1 MNGLRLTTT
10 RLELVA
16 GTVALAKAE
25 IGDLPALARLLDVPP
40 PMHWPPPLNDEHSQ
54 KFFLDSLLNAAPSH
68 AGWYLWY
75 CLRREPRALLGSA
88 GFKGIPGN
96 GLVEIGYSMLE
107 EHQRNGYCTEAVR
120 ALIGWAFRHPE
131 VNMVIAHT
139 LPGLLPSIRVMEKC
153 DLVFAHGEITS
164 SGRRGPSPHC
174 PWIAPCLGLPH
185 WPGPV
190 SVSAAVCEGVRIG
203 PI

>member
-1 MNGLRLTTT
+1 MNVLRLTTT

-25 IGDLPALARLLDVPP
+25 IDDLPTLARLLDVPP
-40 PMHWPPPLNDEHSQ
+40 PTHWPPPLNDERSQ
-54 KFFLDSLLNAAPSH
+54 KFFLDSLLNAAPTH

-88 GFKGIPGN
+88 GFKGIPAN

-120 ALIGWAFRHPE
+120 ALIGWAFRHPD

-139 LPGLLPSIRVMEKC
+139 LPDLLPSIRVMEKC
-153 DLVFAHGEITS
+153 GLAFAGN
-164 SGRRGPSPHC
+164 GP
-174 PWIAPCLGLPH
+174 LEDGMQT
-185 WPGPV
+185 
-190 SVSAAVCEGVRIG
+190 VRYELTRKSFQQMRH
-203 PI
+203 

>member
-25 IGDLPALARLLDVPP
+25 IDDLPALARMLDVPLP
-40 PMHWPPPLNDEHSQ
+40 SHWPPPLNDEQSQ
-54 KFFLDSLLNAAPSH
+54 KYFLDSLLNAAPSH
-68 AGWYLWY
+68 AGWHLWY
-75 CLRREPRALLGSA
+75 CLRRGPRALLGSV
-88 GFKGIPGN
+88 GFKGIPVN

-120 ALIGWAFRHPE
+120 ALIDWAFRHPD

-153 DLVFAHGEITS
+153 CLVFAGHGPLEDGMQTIRYELTRERFQQS
-164 SGRRGPSPHC
+164 RH
-174 PWIAPCLGLPH
+174 
-185 WPGPV
+185 
-190 SVSAAVCEGVRIG
+190 
-203 PI
+203 

>member
-1 MNGLRLTTT
+1 MTMNGLRLTTT

-16 GTVALAKAE
+16 GTIALAKAE
-25 IGDLPALARLLDVPP
+25 IDDLPALARMLDVPFP
-40 PMHWPPPLNDEHSQ
+40 LHWPPPLNDEHSQ

-88 GFKGIPGN
+88 GFKGIPFN

-120 ALIGWAFRHPE
+120 ALIGWAFHNPE

-139 LPGLLPSIRVMEKC
+139 FPELLPSIRVMEKC
-153 DLVFAHGEITS
+153 GMVFAGH
-164 SGRRGPSPHC
+164 
-174 PWIAPCLGLPH
+174 
-185 WPGPV
+185 
-190 SVSAAVCEGVRIG
+190 G
-203 PI
+203 PIEDGMQTIRYELTRERFQQSRPS

>member
-16 GTVALAKAE
+16 GTVTLSKVE
-25 IGDLPALARLLDVPP
+25 IDDLPALARMLNVPLP
-40 PMHWPPPLNDEHSQ
+40 SRWPPPLNDEHSQ
-54 KFFLDSLLNAAPSH
+54 KFFLDSLLNAAPTH

-88 GFKGIPGN
+88 GFKGIPVN

-120 ALIGWAFRHPE
+120 TLIGWAFQNPE
-131 VNMVIAHT
+131 VNTVIAHT
-139 LPGLLPSIRVMEKC
+139 LPGLRPSIRVMEKC
-153 DLVFAHGEITS
+153 GLVFAGA
-164 SGRRGPSPHC
+164 GP
-174 PWIAPCLGLPH
+174 L
-185 WPGPV
+185 
-190 SVSAAVCEGVRIG
+190 EDGVQTVRYELTREKFQQSRH
-203 PI
+203 